1 MLMMIKR
8 ILKIS
13 GAYSGKIKL
22 GIFFNLM
29 KTISMSLILIAG
41 SGGSGGAGSRN
52 CGGCGYQKEKTK
64 GNEAGRSIPAGRSRQ
79 TGADR

>member
-29 KTISMSLILIAG
+29 KTVSMYLSLIAVYVVAENLNHITMNIVG
-41 SGGSGGAGSRN
+41 SGL
-52 CGGCGYQKEKTK
+52 
-64 GNEAGRSIPAGRSRQ
+64 
-79 TGADR
+79 